1 MRWFLR
7 SKIHKATVIDTDINY
22 VGSIGIDKALMEKV
36 DILAGER
43 VLVVDNTNGARLE
56 TYVIEEEK
64 DSGRIIVYGAAC
76 RLIKKGDEVIIMG
89 FELSDKPLKAKNIL
103 IDKENKFV
111 RFL

>member
-7 SKIHKATVIDTDINY
+7 SKIHKATVTDADINY

-76 RLIKKGDEVIIMG
+76 RLIKKGDEIIIMG
-89 FELSDKPLKAKNIL
+89 FELSDKPLKTKNIL
-103 IDKENKFV
+103 VDKENKFV

>member
-1 MRWFLR
+1 MRWCLR
-7 SKIHKATVIDTDINY
+7 SKIHKATLIDTDINY
-22 VGSIGIDKALMEKV
+22 VASIGIDKALMEKV

-76 RLIKKGDEVIIMG
+76 RLIKKGDEIIIMG

-103 IDKENKFV
+103 VDKENKFV